1 MLKNNVAFFKVKQ
14 SHKYPPKNQLTITK
28 EINYEN

>member
-14 SHKYPPKNQLTITK
+14 SYKYLHKNQLTITK